1 MTTSNGSLTTQVVLD
16 AINIV
21 VAFVLAL
28 LSVVKSAVVGVAP
41 EEEEGEK
48 EAEMVE
54 KGDGEE
60 EGTGL

>member
-1 MTTSNGSLTTQVVLD
+1 M
-16 AINIV
+16 

-41 EEEEGEK
+41 EEEEEEGEK